1 MNELPGFD
9 HLLIVPR
16 IRVQNAN
23 AISSPLTHGFPSITA
38 FIGLMWAL
46 ERKVRAADIDLQFN
60 AVAVVAHDHEEQV
73 TDSRY
78 VKNFRL
84 TRNPNDRDGKPAAI
98 VEEGRIHLELS
109 LIFAVQGPALNDTD
123 KTALT
128 RRVTDLLS
136 QMRIAGGSILPPAQ
150 PDARQSPYLLAL
162 TGNEEDSRKLFMS
175 TMWRLLPGSVLVERP
190 DLLQQRHAELRES
203 NPQASPLDAWL
214 SLSRINWRP
223 PEPKTKVDPENDP
236 EDKPENE
243 PAKKD
248 RLWLNDRQN
257 LGWIVPIPVGYTG
270 LSELQA
276 PGSVSSARDQT
287 TPFRLVESLFSIGQ
301 WISPHRLRAVEH
313 LLWYA
318 DSDDERGVYRCRNH
332 YQPETGYDFD

>member
-60 AVAVVAHDHEEQV
+60 AVAVVAHDHQEQV
-73 TDSRY
+73 TESRY
-78 VKNFRL
+78 VKTFRL

-98 VEEGRIHLELS
+98 VEEGRTHLELS
-109 LIFAVQGPALNDTD
+109 LILAVQGPALLDAD
-123 KTALT
+123 KLALT
-128 RRVTDLLS
+128 RRVVDLLT
-136 QMRIAGGSILPPAQ
+136 QMRIAGGSILPSAQ
-150 PDARQSPYLLAL
+150 PDSRQTPFLLPL
-162 TGNEEDSRKLFMS
+162 TGDEESSQKLFKS
-175 TMWRLLPGSVLVERP
+175 TLWRLLPGSVLVERP
-190 DLLQQRHAELRES
+190 DLLQQRHAELQAS

-214 SLSRINWRP
+214 SLSRINWRA
-223 PEPKTKVDPENDP
+223 PEIDP
-236 EDKPENE
+236 EDES
-243 PAKKD
+243 ADKD
-248 RLWLNDRQN
+248 QRWLNDRQN
-257 LGWIVPIPVGYTG
+257 LGWIVPIPVGYSALG
-270 LSELQA
+270 ELQT

-301 WISPHRLRAVEH
+301 WISPHRLQAVEH

-318 DSDDERGVYRCRNH
+318 DSDSERGLYRCRNH
-332 YQPETGYDFD
+332 YQPETDYDFD